1 MYIFGKVRIYAA
13 RQVLSLPVGSVAS
26 LLNVRA
32 AIGRPILLHGAVGK
46 ACHKIVHFSFAS
58 HIVGLV
64 QDVLFLLFGQVRIAG
79 HGGSVLRQCHTES
92 NGNFV
97 EIHSHTSLC
106 CGIQHIF
113 DEDAVTRRRI
123 IHQHMGHG
131 ADQFSVLYNRRAG
144 HADVK

>member
-32 AIGRPILLHGAVGK
+32 AIGRPILLHIAACK
-46 ACHKIVHFSFAS
+46 ACYQGVHFLFTAD
-58 HIVGLV
+58 IVCLV

-131 ADQFSVLYNRRAG
+131 ADELAVLDDGAAG